1 MISWQ
6 PRWRLDLHRDLC
18 LSTWLGSQLSSS
30 CGYDSTLLIKKLSCR
45 RIEIRRVPPLVT
57 VKITYRGYHNP
68 LGLLKR
74 ESGKQDLNRALRQN
88 ADAYSQLRQP
98 NQLPSFDLKGIAN
111 NLRLRR
117 QERPCFNRGY
127 VLTNTLLQAQTAQ
140 CLVQRSRKPTV
151 EMSRPICP

>member
-6 PRWRLDLHRDLC
+6 PRWRPDLHRDLC
-18 LSTWLGSQLSSS
+18 LSIWLGSHLSSS
-30 CGYDSTLLIKKLSCR
+30 CGYDSTLLTEKLSCR
-45 RIEIRRVPPLVT
+45 RIEIRRVPPIVT
-57 VKITYRGYHNP
+57 VKIIYRGYHSP

-74 ESGKQDLNRALRQN
+74 ESGKQDRLHT
-88 ADAYSQLRQP
+88 DAYSQLRQP